1 MMKNKFPRIIYFLI
15 CFLLVFEQSGFAQS
29 TGQLDVSGYFSAL
42 GNSLST
48 DKFRPVHLR
57 YLSYDKLDNSFKL
70 LLDKGDSRQL
80 PETVLKDSARE
91 LLSYFFT
98 GITLPNDSFWVNLRP
113 DSADNIIDDYLVQTE
128 AGRILLEADVQLKK
142 DTAAYTSPQTPEGK
156 QYWDKLY
163 RKAEEL
169 LGADNITIPTLV
181 RPWIVPD
188 EIIIGEAENNAY
200 IYKATLKVLLEDD
213 YLKNSANYNFQDPRL
228 KTLNEYSS
236 RLIKDEII
244 PKLTKEVNT
253 SKRYASLRQVYYSL
267 ILAQWFKA
275 RFSGKGGICS
285 LRIDKRDLTGLIST
299 GSWSKQQYFQQYQ
312 SSFKDG
318 EYKFK
323 ESVQTLYGRSVRR
336 YFSGG
341 IQLVPEQSFPQ
352 RPTGPDPAISD
363 PYSVINAKRSLQG
376 DIASKKDYLVGMSSS
391 SAGEVNITKEPA
403 ISFLGS
409 SSASNIYEVVMEY
422 IGMAPDKKITFADFM
437 NIAQGHPKY
446 GYYASRAK
454 IEKDVDDGFLTFA
467 EGKEGEL
474 LAQAIS
480 NHLMQKWLMLGQPS
494 VFTIVEMGAGN
505 GTLAFNILNQLKEQD
520 KKFPATEPTLYK
532 ALRYVIVEISQ
543 ANLKITQEKKLGE
556 FQGKVSWVGSDA
568 RNLAS
573 LRQEYGLI
581 TGAFLSNELPDDFG
595 IHRVRFDAVGQPQ
608 ELYVAVDNNGMLHDV
623 PGPLSDPRIN
633 TYLDYLK
640 KNGIELKAGK
650 EIAVNLESLD
660 WQDEME
666 RSLERG
672 EIITID
678 YAFGDLSQQHHRLEA
693 ERDFAKEGDAVWSGK
708 YSGMG
713 VEEIYQK
720 VRDSE
725 PVNITSLVDF
735 GYLSGQYVSRYNY
748 SGIFDQADFIEKGGF
763 VEGGSAKK
771 TSRVV
776 IHLSDGQWMKMSP
789 FKVLIQLRTTPLA
802 QDKPVSSPAEEFA
815 RQEISG
821 PFINFMRWFDGI
833 LQESGNILGREEMED
848 IASQLGISP
857 SIFVDLYNNAML
869 QAQLAHKFA
878 GALKDDGKE
887 NIFLFRDSFAL
898 YAAEKLKNKPAQGL
912 FLSKATFRF
921 FFGSIAGDGVIHFMF
936 QSIKKEMGY
945 DRDEAVAAEDFP
957 EFKLRFF
964 NLLSGL
970 MNQENP
976 GNEKAYGQFDG
987 YGNNLRQAAEKAL
1000 LYLSSVGLDME
1011 SIKRKGVRFIDTTL
1025 TGSIVLF
1032 LEGVI
1037 YDQLRKQGLSEADAL
1052 KKTDSFM
1059 FYSRLSE
1066 ALRFSGLEQ
1075 QGRAVENTFYPI
1087 EFDRKAGL
1095 DSNNQ
1100 PIVIEKSEQKNKFLL
1115 QVFILRNELIKLNAE
1130 EAVNP
1135 SGQDDPGGTPVGG
1148 IDLRSLPLVARLGL
1162 NRQLGSLAVPAQLV
1176 GINLDASWAQIDNM
1190 LKAGIIPSSERVKEY
1205 LWACSEHKNI
1215 SLEMGKV
1222 LDCIADMLRM
1232 QEDLALNTDLSLK
1245 EMLALLDSGKPDA
1258 EMRFILARL

>member
-1 MMKNKFPRIIYFLI
+1 MKNKFPRIIYFLL
-15 CFLLVFEQSGFAQS
+15 CFLLIFEQSGFAQS
-29 TGQLDVSGYFSAL
+29 AGQLDVSGYFSAL
-42 GNSLST
+42 SNPLSA

-80 PETVLKDSARE
+80 PETTLKDSARE
-91 LLSYFFT
+91 LLNYFFT

-113 DSADNIIDDYLVQTE
+113 DSVDNIIDDYLAQTE
-128 AGRILLEADVQLKK
+128 VGRILLEADVQLKK

-163 RKAEEL
+163 KKAEEL

-188 EIIIGEAENNAY
+188 EIIIREAENNAY
-200 IYKATLKVLLEDD
+200 IYKATLKVMLEDD
-213 YLKNSANYNFQDPRL
+213 YLKSSATYNFQDPRL

-236 RLIKDEII
+236 QLIKEEII
-244 PKLTKEVNT
+244 PKLIKEVNT
-253 SKRYASLRQVYYSL
+253 SKKYAALRQVYYSL

-275 RFSGKGGICS
+275 RFYGKGGLCS

-323 ESVQTLYGRSVRR
+323 ESVQTLYGRSARS

-341 IQLVPEQSFPQ
+341 IQLVPEQPFPQ
-352 RPTGPDPAISD
+352 QPTGPDPAISG
-363 PYSVINAKRSLQG
+363 PYNVINVKESPQG
-376 DIASKKDYLVGMSSS
+376 DPVSKKDYLVGMSSS
-391 SAGEVNITKEPA
+391 SAGEVNITKEPGL
-403 ISFLGS
+403 SFLGS
-409 SSASNIYEVVMEY
+409 SSASNIYDVVAEY
-422 IGMAPDKKITFADFM
+422 IEMAPDKKITFADFM

-454 IEKDVDDGFLTFA
+454 IEKDVEDGFLTFA

-474 LAQAIS
+474 LAQAIA

-543 ANLKITQEKKLGE
+543 ANLRITQENKLGE

-581 TGAFLSNELPDDFG
+581 TGVFLSNELPDDFG
-595 IHRVRFDAVGQPQ
+595 IHRVRFDAAGQPQ
-608 ELYVAVDNNGMLHDV
+608 ELYVTVDSNGMLHDA

-693 ERDFAKEGDAVWSGK
+693 EHNFSQEGDAVWSGK

-713 VEEIYQK
+713 VEKIYQK
-720 VRDSE
+720 IRDAE

-735 GYLSGQYVSRYNY
+735 GYLSGQYALRYNY
-748 SGIFDQADFIEKGGF
+748 SGIFDQAEFIEKGGF

-789 FKVLIQLRTTPLA
+789 FKVLIQSRTTPPV
-802 QDKPVSSPAEEFA
+802 QDKPVSSPVAELA
-815 RQEISG
+815 KQEISG

-833 LQESGNILGREEMED
+833 LQESGKILGREELEN
-848 IASQLGISP
+848 IAGQLDISP
-857 SIFVDLYNNAML
+857 SVFIDLYNNAVV

-887 NIFLFRDSFAL
+887 NVFLFRDSFAL
-898 YAAEKLKNKPAQGL
+898 YAAEKLRNKPAHGL

-936 QSIKKEMGY
+936 QSIKKDLGY
-945 DRDEAVAAEDFP
+945 GRDEAVAAEDFP
-957 EFKLRFF
+957 EFKMRFF
-964 NLLSGL
+964 NLLSDL
-970 MNQENP
+970 INKEKP
-976 GNEKAYGQFDG
+976 GGEKAYGEFDG
-987 YGNNLRQAAEKAL
+987 YSNNLRQAAEKAL
-1000 LYLSSVGLDME
+1000 LYLSSVGLDMDT
-1011 SIKRKGVRFIDTTL
+1011 IKRKGVRFIDTTL

-1037 YDQLRKQGLSEADAL
+1037 YNQLRKQGLSEADAL

-1059 FYSRLSE
+1059 FYSKLSE

-1100 PIVIEKSEQKNKFLL
+1100 PMVVEKSEQKNKFLL
-1115 QVFILRNELIKLNAE
+1115 QVFILRNELIKLNTEGAA
-1130 EAVNP
+1130 AVP
-1135 SGQDDPGGTPVGG
+1135 LALDDPSKPVGG
-1148 IDLRSLPLVARLGL
+1148 IDLRSMPLVSRPGL
-1162 NRQLGSLAVPAQLV
+1162 NIQPGNMPAPRQLA
-1176 GINLDASWAQIDNM
+1176 GINLDASWDQIDNM
-1190 LKAGIIPSSERVKEY
+1190 LKAGIIPSSERIKEY
-1205 LWACSEHKNI
+1205 LWACSENKNI
-1215 SLEMGKV
+1215 GQEIGKV
-1222 LDCIADMLRM
+1222 LDCITDMLRM

-1245 EMLALLDSGKPDA
+1245 EMLALLESGKSDA
-1258 EMRFILARL
+1258 EMRFILTRL